1 MNKLLL
7 GLLILSL
14 LSLSAHS
21 QNYYD
26 VQDYYSD
33 EEYYMSNNDCYCAP
47 KNTSIWTK
55 IKDSFLGQ
63 PTGYTPPIMPSQYI
77 NNFGPSYMQGFYGS
91 NGWNNHNI
99 YNPIYSGAG
108 VNILN

>member
-7 GLLILSL
+7 CLLTFSL
-14 LSLSAHS
+14 LSLSASS
-21 QNYYD
+21 QSYYN
-26 VQDYYSD
+26 VQNFYPDD
-33 EEYYMSNNDCYCAP
+33 EYNMNDEDSYCAP
-47 KNTSIWTK
+47 NNKSIWAK

-63 PTGYTPPIMPSQYI
+63 PTGYTPPILPSQYI

-91 NGWNNHNI
+91 SGWNNHNI